1 MVIHKILVQQEFKTN
16 TNSSGRAVNEIANN
30 SNNLTI
36 HEAMK
41 PDSPVTYTTFPTPIF
56 LGSIPFPDVIQ
67 KQYRNVIQ
75 FGHKAYVRVFM
86 VLEVFT
92 KASL

>member
-1 MVIHKILVQQEFKTN
+1 M
-16 TNSSGRAVNEIANN
+16 NEIANN